1 MPPSMTGESLG
12 LPQPL
17 TTSHPALNLSLPPC
31 GLKNNGTA
39 LPVSQPV
46 AVATPSRQGMEIGP
60 GEKEEK
66 AEGIYDINTEQMI
79 VILHKNIGK
88 FNTTSYLSTN

>member
-12 LPQPL
+12 LQQPL

-31 GLKNNGTA
+31 GLMNNGTA

-46 AVATPSRQGMEIGP
+46 AVATPSHQGMETGP
-60 GEKEEK
+60 EEEEEK

-79 VILHKNIGK
+79 VILHTKHRK